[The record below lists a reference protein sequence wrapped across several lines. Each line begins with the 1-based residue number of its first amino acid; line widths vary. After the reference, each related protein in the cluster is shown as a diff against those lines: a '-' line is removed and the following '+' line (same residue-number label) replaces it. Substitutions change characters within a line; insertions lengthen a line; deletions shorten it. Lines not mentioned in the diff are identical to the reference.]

1 MTTVTTVDSARV
13 PDTSSPSL
21 DRVVET
27 SRVVGPRMG
36 QVTSGI
42 PPSSTTLNALP
53 PIDLTPNPPSNT
65 FNPPPG
71 SRVLALKSRVPSGGP
86 VAPSGMGQLPPG
98 IAAPH
103 AHALPPG
110 VSGLS
115 GYMSEAVS
123 PDMQFGGPRM
133 TPSESSR
140 GMRSFSPHSN
150 GSQPN
155 LPLEDLRESV
165 HLAQMNEGLRRVSG
179 PSAAERA
186 ILGLPGESG
195 SPYGDLGGPQPGGF
209 PSGGPLDSALNNVL
223 GGANY
228 AVNKGSRFA
237 KFFDSKTR
245 DAQVAVPRLGPQ
257 GPNVPPTIPHPNQR
271 QVSMSMGGMGTPRE
285 ERTME
290 DIFAMLQNSAQVRAS
305 VAGFVW

>member
-186 ILGLPGESG
+186 ILGLPGEAG
-195 SPYGDLGGPQPGGF
+195 SPFGELGGPQAGAFSP
-209 PSGGPLDSALNNVL
+209 GGPLDPSGSNVP

-228 AVNKGSRFA
+228 AASKGSRFA

-245 DAQVAVPRLGPQ
+245 EGQSAGPRLGQ
-257 GPNVPPTIPHPNQR
+257 QVPGMPPAIPHQNPR
-271 QVSMSMGGMGTPRE
+271 QESISLGGMPTPRG

-290 DIFAMLQNSAQVRAS
+290 DIFAMLQSSAQVRIKC
-305 VAGFVW
+305 